1 MEERAPVWVSE
12 FITKAAT
19 VQKDLAEFVAGLK
32 RNFCYLVVV
41 TNIPPPLF
49 KLKIC

>member
-1 MEERAPVWVSE
+1 VWVSE

-41 TNIPPPLF
+41 TNIPPPRVRVESW
-49 KLKIC
+49 C